1 MAFPRRLL
9 NEDEEVA
16 FDLRPHWK
24 VVAGAALLAPVIV
37 GLGAFLIGVAGR
49 ELDGSAE
56 TFAQYAVAAL
66 AVVAFVVFVVA
77 PFAKWLTT
85 HFVVT
90 TRRVIMRSG
99 VFGRSGRDVPLYRIN
114 DVTFEHSFFERLLG
128 AGSLIV
134 ESAGERG
141 QVTLADIPHP
151 EDVQREVYRLMEAD
165 DVRRRGD
172 LPPE

>member
-9 NEDEEVA
+9 NEDEEIV

-24 VVAGAALLAPVIV
+24 VVAGAGLLAPVIV
-37 GLGAFLIGVAGR
+37 GLGSFLVARIPEGR
-49 ELDGSAE
+49 FRTPGRWGI
-56 TFAQYAVAAL
+56 AAL
-66 AVVAFVVFVVA
+66 AVVAFVAFVGV
-77 PFAKWLTT
+77 PFARWLTT

-99 VFGRSGRDVPLYRIN
+99 VLGRSGRDVPLYRIN

-151 EDVQREVYRLMEAD
+151 EEVQREVYRLMELD

-172 LPPE
+172 GPPE